1 MARKFLISRV
11 ALAVALSSGL
21 AVSVAPT
28 AALAKAKKEEAK
40 GGANYSKEFVAAFLP
55 IQDADKASRAA
66 LTTTPNETTMAAATK
81 AYNDALGGD
90 AKAAFAKAE
99 AVATTPDD
107 KNILG
112 DFMRFFAI
120 ISKDNDLKIHAL
132 KLRLDSGKVEADQI
146 GAVNYDLGVTSYQ
159 NQDFAG
165 AATYLKAAKDAGYQD
180 PNNQLDLILAD
191 SYKRSGNSAAALEMV
206 KADIAAA
213 TAAGRAPSETS
224 LRAALQ
230 AAYDAKDLAASTEYS
245 AMLAQDYP
253 SPEVWY
259 ISASIV
265 RQLAALPS
273 NENLDLMRLMYETH
287 AMKEKRDYL
296 EYLENADPRA
306 YPGEALKVMNE
317 GIAKGALT
325 SADLGTE
332 KSDTE
337 VRVKSDKA
345 SLPSQEADANKPGA
359 TVKTLMDAGDVFL
372 SYDENAKAEGF
383 YTRALG
389 MPGVDANAAAL
400 RLGIAQVRQGK
411 TDAAIASFAKVT
423 GSRKPVAEL
432 WAAYAKSKG

>member
-21 AVSVAPT
+21 AVTVAPN
-28 AALAKAKKEEAK
+28 AAFAAKKNEKE
-40 GGANYSKEFVAAFLP
+40 GAGNYSKEFVAAFLP
-55 IQDADKASRAA
+55 IQEADKAARAA
-66 LTTTPNETTMAAATK
+66 LGTTPNDQTMTAAVA
-81 AYNDALGGD
+81 AENAALGGD

-107 KNILG
+107 KNVLG

-120 ISKDNDLKIHAL
+120 ISKDNALKIHAL
-132 KLRLDSGKVEADQI
+132 KLRLDSGKVEQAQI
-146 GAVNYDLGVTSYQ
+146 GAVNYDLGVTYYQ
-159 NQDFAG
+159 EQDFAS
-165 AATYLKAAKDAGYQD
+165 AATYIKAAKDAGYQD

-191 SYKRSGNSAAALEMV
+191 SYKRSGNGEAALAMV
-206 KADIAAA
+206 KADIEAAKA
-213 TAAGRAPSETS
+213 SGQAPSETA
-224 LRAALQ
+224 LRSALQ
-230 AAYDAKDLAASTEYS
+230 AAYDAKDLASSTEYAS
-245 AMLAQDYP
+245 MLAANYP

-265 RQLAALPS
+265 RQLAALPTA
-273 NENLDLMRLMYETH
+273 ENLDLMRLMFETK
-287 AMKEKRDYL
+287 ALKDKRDYL

-332 KSDTE
+332 KADTE
-337 VRVKSDKA
+337 ARVKSDKA
-345 SLPSQEADANKPGA
+345 SLPSQEADASKSGA
-359 TVKTLMDAGDVFL
+359 TVKTVMAAGDVFL
-372 SYDENAKAEGF
+372 SYDENAKAETF
-383 YTRALG
+383 YSKALG

-400 RLGIAQVRQGK
+400 RLGIAQVRQNK
-411 TDAAIASFAKVT
+411 NAEAKASFAKVT

-432 WAAYAKSKG
+432 WAAYADSKS